1 MTTSVYPR
9 ALGSLGAAVFG
20 VAALVALNVQAQAP
34 EQILRGILNA
44 TRQGQTAPAPMPF
57 PMPTPQQ
64 AIQPGLAPPAQPIWP
79 SKAAFLD
86 DARSGKLLGYNG
98 INLNDERRVGGSLYA
113 ILVSDYG
120 IPLMPRDCGVHFAGQ
135 ATALIAAINRAY
147 EDALTNSPPDFV
159 GRNYNPSR
167 STQQL
172 EGFKQP
178 FRGASAC
185 AVGGQRQPYQ
195 DAMLSLAEEYQQTT
209 AMYVDAERTRR
220 QMAYQEAQARA
231 QAAEEQRQAAARAAE
246 QQKIDAEA
254 ARIRADEQRRA
265 QKERARVGG

>member
-1 MTTSVYPR
+1 MRCIIHSRQLLASLALTGALLTS
-9 ALGSLGAAVFG
+9 A
-20 VAALVALNVQAQAP
+20 QAQAP
-34 EQILRGILNA
+34 EQLLRGILNA
-44 TRQGQTAPAPMPF
+44 TRQGQTGQLPVPF
-57 PMPTPQQ
+57 PTPAPQQ
-64 AIQPGLAPPAQPIWP
+64 AMRPGLAPPAQPLWP

-120 IPLMPRDCGVHFAGQ
+120 IPLMPRDCGVHFTGQ

-231 QAAEEQRQAAARAAE
+231 QAAQEQRQAAARAAE
-246 QQKIDAEA
+246 QRKIDAEA

-265 QKERARVGG
+265 QKERTRVGG